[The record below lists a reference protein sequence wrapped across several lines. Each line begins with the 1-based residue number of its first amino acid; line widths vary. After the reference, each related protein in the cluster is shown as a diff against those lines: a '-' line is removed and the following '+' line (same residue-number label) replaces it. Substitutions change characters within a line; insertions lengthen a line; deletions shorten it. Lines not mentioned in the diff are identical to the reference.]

1 MSSLL
6 PGEGSRGGGEV
17 LALEKSVTIA
27 RIFVSL
33 TSKLTRGMQGLVRHE
48 ILSTSLIIQVP
59 WFLRLGVGVDL
70 SQHQLSV
77 LQPCPGFCP
86 SQRLKQPGPDHL
98 YPLSYHL
105 LKPDCFLIQILFCP
119 WSSRPGQLFLII
131 NIPKGYTS
139 SRKGSSFPGSG
150 NWLFEQFP

>member
-1 MSSLL
+1 
-6 PGEGSRGGGEV
+6 
-17 LALEKSVTIA
+17 
-27 RIFVSL
+27 
-33 TSKLTRGMQGLVRHE
+33 MQGLVRHE

-119 WSSRPGQLFLII
+119 
-131 NIPKGYTS
+131 
-139 SRKGSSFPGSG
+139 
-150 NWLFEQFP
+150 